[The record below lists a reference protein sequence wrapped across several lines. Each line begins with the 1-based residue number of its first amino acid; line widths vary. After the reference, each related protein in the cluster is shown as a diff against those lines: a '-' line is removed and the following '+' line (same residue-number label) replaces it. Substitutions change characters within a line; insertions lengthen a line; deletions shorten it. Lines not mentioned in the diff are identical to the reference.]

1 MAAPAIPRRD
11 EPKGGNFSAPF
22 RGMIGHSMCETQHMD
37 TAVQTSKIIARKDGM
52 IGWVIFNNPEKR
64 NAMSLEMY
72 EATAAAMEGYAK
84 DPEVRVVIIR
94 GEGEKALRTEAD
106 IEQLKNRRT
115 NAEQL
120 KEDEVISERCNKA
133 IRECPK
139 PVIAMIRGYCMGG
152 GLGIAVVCDLR
163 IASDDSR
170 FGIPAAKLGVG
181 YRFMGI
187 RRLSELVGPSF
198 AAEVFYTGRQF
209 NAQEALQ
216 MGLVNRILPVAEMEK
231 YVLDY
236 AATLSANAPLTIAA
250 VKRSLIELRKD
261 PDERDLAL
269 CQKMVDDCFASE
281 DYKEGQ
287 KAFMEKRK
295 PVFKGR

>member
-1 MAAPAIPRRD
+1 
-11 EPKGGNFSAPF
+11 
-22 RGMIGHSMCETQHMD
+22 MD
-37 TAVQTSKIIARKDGM
+37 TAVKSSKIIARKDGA

-72 EATAAAMEGYAK
+72 EATAEAMEAYAK
-84 DPEVRVVIIR
+84 DPEVRVVILK
-94 GEGEKALRTEAD
+94 GEGDKAFISGAD
-106 IEQLKNRRT
+106 ISQFKDRRSNPEQVQA
-115 NAEQL
+115 AEA
-120 KEDEVISERCNKA
+120 ISQRCNRA
-133 IRECPK
+133 IRDCPK

-152 GLGIAVVCDLR
+152 GLGIAVACDLR

-181 YRFMGI
+181 YRFSGI
-187 RRLSELVGPSF
+187 RQLSELVGPSF
-198 AAEVFYTGRQF
+198 TAEIFYTGRPF
-209 NAQEALQ
+209 NAQEALL
-216 MGLVNRILPVAEMEK
+216 MGLANRVLPVPELEK
-231 YVLDY
+231 YVMDY
-236 AATLSANAPLTIAA
+236 AATLSANAPLTLLA

-261 PDERDLAL
+261 PAERDLAL

>member
-1 MAAPAIPRRD
+1 MD
-11 EPKGGNFSAPF
+11 APF
-22 RGMIGHSMCETQHMD
+22 RTD
-37 TAVQTSKIIARKDGM
+37 KIIVRKDGA

-72 EATAAAMEGYAK
+72 EATAAALEGYAK
-84 DPEVRVVIIR
+84 DPDIRVVILR
-94 GEGEKALRTEAD
+94 GEGDKAFISGAD
-106 IEQLKNRRT
+106 ISQFKDRRSNPEQVRA
-115 NAEQL
+115 AEA
-120 KEDEVISERCNKA
+120 ISERCNTA

-152 GLGIAVVCDLR
+152 GLGLAVGCDLR

-181 YRFMGI
+181 YRFSGI
-187 RRLSELVGPSF
+187 RRLAELVGPSF
-198 AAEVFYTGRQF
+198 TAEIFYTGRQF

-216 MGLVNRILPVAEMEK
+216 MRLVNRVLPAAELEK
-231 YVLDY
+231 YVMDY
-236 AATLSANAPLTIAA
+236 AATLTANAPLTIAA
-250 VKRSLIELRKD
+250 VKRSLIELRRD
-261 PDERDLAL
+261 PAERDLAL
-269 CQKMVDDCFASE
+269 CQKMVEDCFASE

-287 KAFMEKRK
+287 AAFMQKRK

>member
-1 MAAPAIPRRD
+1 
-11 EPKGGNFSAPF
+11 
-22 RGMIGHSMCETQHMD
+22 MD
-37 TAVQTSKIIARKDGM
+37 TAVKTEKIIARKDGA

-64 NAMSLEMY
+64 NALSLEMY
-72 EATAAAMEGYAK
+72 EATAVAMEGYAK
-84 DPEVRVVIIR
+84 DPDVRVVILK
-94 GEGEKALRTEAD
+94 GAGDKAFISGAD
-106 IEQLKNRRT
+106 ISQFKDRRSNPEQVKA
-115 NAEQL
+115 AEA
-120 KEDEVISERCNKA
+120 ISVRCSRS

-152 GLGIAVVCDLR
+152 GLGLAVVCDLR

-181 YRFMGI
+181 YRFSGV
-187 RRLSELVGPSF
+187 RRLAELVGPSF
-198 AAEVFYTGRQF
+198 TAEIFYTGRQF

-216 MGLVNRILPVAEMEK
+216 MGLVNRVLPVAELEK
-231 YVLDY
+231 YVMDF
-236 AATLSANAPLTIAA
+236 AATLTGNAPLTIAA
-250 VKRSLIELRKD
+250 VKRSLIELHKD
-261 PDERDLAL
+261 PAERDLAA

-295 PVFKGR
+295 PVFRGR

>member
-1 MAAPAIPRRD
+1 
-11 EPKGGNFSAPF
+11 
-22 RGMIGHSMCETQHMD
+22 MD
-37 TAVQTSKIIARKDGM
+37 MPQSTDKIIAKKDGA

-84 DPEVRVVIIR
+84 DPEVRVVILR
-94 GEGEKALRTEAD
+94 GEGEKAFISGAD
-106 IEQLKNRRT
+106 ISQFKDRRSNPEQVQA
-115 NAEQL
+115 AEA
-120 KEDEVISERCNKA
+120 ISQRCNRA
-133 IRECPK
+133 IRDCPK

-170 FGIPAAKLGVG
+170 FGVPAAKLGVG
-181 YRFMGI
+181 YRFSGI

-198 AAEVFYTGRQF
+198 TAEIFYSGRPF
-209 NAQEALQ
+209 NTQEALQ
-216 MGLVNRILPVAEMEK
+216 MGLVNRVLPAAELEK
-231 YVLDY
+231 YVMDT
-236 AATLSANAPLTIAA
+236 AATLAANAPLTLAA

-261 PDERDLAL
+261 PAERDLAL
-269 CQKMVDDCFASE
+269 CQKMVEDCFASE